1 MLLKDRVAL
10 VTGASRG
17 IGAAISR
24 KFAEEGAAVGVNYF
38 QSQTAALEVV
48 QQIEAAGGR
57 AAAVQADSRN
67 RDQVEAMVS
76 AVEEALGAI
85 DILVVNA
92 SMTFP
97 TKPFLNY
104 EWGDFEAK
112 LVGEIASAYHVCR
125 AVVPSMVKRGGG
137 SVIAVSSTLSRVP
150 GPGFVAHATA
160 KSALDSFVK
169 SLALEL
175 GPVGVRVN
183 TVAPGLT
190 ETDATA
196 HIPAEM
202 KDAIAKHTP
211 LGRCAQPE
219 DIAGVATFLASD
231 LSQYLTGAYIPAS
244 GGTLMP

>member
-17 IGAAISR
+17 IGAAISK
-24 KFAEEGAAVGVNYF
+24 KFGEEGAAVGVNYF
-38 QSQTAALEVV
+38 QSQAAADEVV

-57 AAAVQADSRN
+57 AAAIQADSRD
-67 RDQVEAMVS
+67 RDQVEAM
-76 AVEEALGAI
+76 AGTVEEALGPV

-97 TKPFLNY
+97 TTSFLNY
-104 EWGDFEAK
+104 EWADFEAK
-112 LVGEIASAYHVCR
+112 LVGEIASAFHICR
-125 AVVPSMVKRGGG
+125 AVVPSMAKRGGG
-137 SVIAVSSTLSRVP
+137 SIIAVSSTLSRVP
-150 GPGFVAHATA
+150 GHGFVAHATA

-175 GPVGVRVN
+175 GPLGVRVN

-196 HIPAEM
+196 NIPAEI
-202 KDAIAKHTP
+202 KAAIEQHTP
-211 LGRCAQPE
+211 LGRCAQPD
-219 DIAGVATFLASD
+219 DIAGVAAFLASD
-231 LSQYLTGAYIPAS
+231 LSKYITGGYIPAC
-244 GGTLMP
+244 GGNLMP